1 MKYEIKSE
9 DDGHALVEGKAIRFG
24 PSRNQEPAASLWK
37 MWVQGC
43 EVYATSRG
51 PGGVCKISV
60 HASGQV
66 HFRIEGKHKQ
76 DLAPAMQ
83 LGSDTWYHAF
93 ELRFL
98 LSDGALSP
106 FGVRK
111 SLKNKTAHLIP
122 VPDGLLLYANLIIGS
137 KGAPLDCP
145 LPTELLPAGQRL
157 WSARLRDGRPAVLVA
172 RLLELD
178 SQNRDQIRYM
188 REELRPTVTYS
199 SIPKGDKY
207 IEIHRL
213 HWSPEGGNV
222 ILAIPMGEE
231 AFRSEEEL
239 LQPHALPTAPR
250 LFTYRNSHSTVDLI
264 APDGMR
270 VGVLEL
276 PEVHKQIE
284 LTKGLPSTINLGSLT
299 LRIEPSN
306 LIVGSPFT
314 TSPQRLVYD
323 LKIGGA
329 SPRDWGL
336 MIFSRFD
343 GSSLTVE
350 IRLTSASLQNRN
362 LAMPVQE
369 LNEEEEIVI
378 SIPPTELILAS
389 SLDLPT
395 ASTEL
400 TGRFTL
406 RDKRRSAGV

>member
-1 MKYEIKSE
+1 
-9 DDGHALVEGKAIRFG
+9 
-24 PSRNQEPAASLWK
+24 
-37 MWVQGC
+37 
-43 EVYATSRG
+43 
-51 PGGVCKISV
+51 
-60 HASGQV
+60 
-66 HFRIEGKHKQ
+66 
-76 DLAPAMQ
+76 
-83 LGSDTWYHAF
+83 
-93 ELRFL
+93 
-98 LSDGALSP
+98 
-106 FGVRK
+106 
-111 SLKNKTAHLIP
+111 
-122 VPDGLLLYANLIIGS
+122 
-137 KGAPLDCP
+137 
-145 LPTELLPAGQRL
+145 
-157 WSARLRDGRPAVLVA
+157 
-172 RLLELD
+172 
-178 SQNRDQIRYM
+178 
-188 REELRPTVTYS
+188 
-199 SIPKGDKY
+199 
-207 IEIHRL
+207 
-213 HWSPEGGNV
+213 
-222 ILAIPMGEE
+222 
-231 AFRSEEEL
+231 
-239 LQPHALPTAPR
+239 
-250 LFTYRNSHSTVDLI
+250 
-264 APDGMR
+264 MR